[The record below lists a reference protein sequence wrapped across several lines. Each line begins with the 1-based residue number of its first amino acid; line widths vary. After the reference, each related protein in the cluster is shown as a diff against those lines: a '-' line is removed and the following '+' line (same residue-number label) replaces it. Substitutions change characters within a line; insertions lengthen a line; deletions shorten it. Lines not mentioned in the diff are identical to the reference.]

1 MEIKND
7 GMRTEIINKVD
18 EVINKA
24 IEDKNLTVLPSIFK
38 ELHLLYREYSN
49 LQGEEN
55 KKILAEYH
63 ESNQSF
69 TNNIQ
74 KKLISSKLYTLLS
87 TAKDWRIF
95 NSYLTLL
102 K

>member
-7 GMRTEIINKVD
+7 GMRTEIINKLD

-49 LQGEEN
+49 
-55 KKILAEYH
+55 
-63 ESNQSF
+63 
-69 TNNIQ
+69 
-74 KKLISSKLYTLLS
+74 
-87 TAKDWRIF
+87 
-95 NSYLTLL
+95 
-102 K
+102 